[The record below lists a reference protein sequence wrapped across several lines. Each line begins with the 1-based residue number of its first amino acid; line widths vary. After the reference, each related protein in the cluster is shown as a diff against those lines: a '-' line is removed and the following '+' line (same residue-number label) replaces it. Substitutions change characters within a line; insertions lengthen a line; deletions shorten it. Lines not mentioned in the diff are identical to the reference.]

1 MSYLG
6 QTNVSALSAPST
18 ALLASGNPYLMIVGA
33 ALKAAQAIL
42 PFIGAGRREADAI
55 VPFQNQVGAALA
67 QINRDIAT
75 ANIAALQ
82 SMYQVTIQIGNQ
94 FKAFVAQP
102 QFTDGRASTQALN
115 TIMPLIDGTCGYTSK
130 ASGPTETNCG
140 PSGPAGTNGTLGS
153 IVYQI
158 NLLQGG
164 ATVAPPQLTQFN
176 GASYY
181 PTLQSPSTLGN
192 GNTLPQPGT
201 LPYYAPNNLA
211 SVPAAVVNTGLF
223 DAGNTPLIVA
233 AVLLFLFLR
242 KG

>member
-6 QTNVSALSAPST
+6 QSLPTTLSAPST
-18 ALLASGNPYLMIVGA
+18 MLLASGNPYLMVVGA
-33 ALKAAQAIL
+33 ALKVAQAIL
-42 PFIGAGRREADAI
+42 PMIGRGRSEADAI

-67 QINRDIAT
+67 QINRDIGT

-94 FKAFVAQP
+94 FKAFVAEP
-102 QFTDGRASTQALN
+102 VFVDGRASTQALN

-130 ASGPTETNCG
+130 NSGPTETNCG
-140 PSGPAGTNGTLGS
+140 PAGPAGTNGTLGS

-164 ATVAPPQLTQFN
+164 STLAPPQLTQTN

-181 PTLQSPSTLGN
+181 PTLQSPSLG
-192 GNTLPQPGT
+192 GTLPQPGT
-201 LPYYAPNNLA
+201 LPYYPPNNLT
-211 SVPAAVVNTGLF
+211 SVPAAIVNTGLF
-223 DAGNTPLIVA
+223 DAGNLPLIVGG
-233 AVLLFLFLR
+233 VLLFLAFRR